1 MNEVNAIEQEKINK
15 EENEKL
21 TIKIIVNVNFSL
33 IKKANNNETTT
44 TTLSQKKYES
54 SIANYVKVHTLYSPS
69 IEIGELPDKIYNA
82 EYDIDCSDLYFNENG
97 QCVDS
102 IGCYLK
108 IHEACF
114 SIYFYISQLS
124 IPYDANVQVLINV
137 LGDEPI
143 YDLIWGFSFLA
154 DALCDYNIEDT
165 ELEGLIIEDY
175 EPFFLEYIEKGWDVR
190 VAHISIAEIG
200 MLFEIDDYNNVV
212 EEGNLGDSKIDKE
225 NKEHKNTK
233 IAKQEENKT
242 NTDSSI
248 LKEGVTNNNNT
259 AIEGKNVR
267 DSKIDNENIE
277 HKNTKIAKQEENK
290 TNTDSSV
297 LKEGVTNN
305 NTAIEG
311 KNIRDSKIG
320 NENIE
325 HQKNEILAQGNET
338 GTDGFVL
345 KGHVIKYGLSDF
357 YSYKLSSIE
366 ELVSFLPPF
375 GAIHTINRIFG
386 WDKIEEQ
393 VRHNIFNALIAYYNG
408 DTSKGNN
415 YLKSAGQD
423 ALELTHKRLEVLSFF
438 PGIGTVTSIVDAGL
452 YAIEENV
459 VFFSGGSWEE
469 VENLRNKAA
478 WSLVGAIPFFKIC
491 KKGCA
496 IIKGKKLVEES
507 KAIYKSAEKAY
518 KVAKEELH
526 TVKDCVKKIKK
537 PKQKAKNDAKK
548 YKRDA
553 WYNLEQAR
561 KEYYDHFKPLIEP
574 LGYFCYGDYSSS
586 LKSSIKHI
594 IKIANASNTP
604 KDDLFQSIIFQYLDP
619 NSMTRENIELLKH

>member
-200 MLFEIDDYNNVV
+200 MLFEIDDYNNIVV
-212 EEGNLGDSKIDKE
+212 EEGNVGDSKIDKE

-242 NTDSSI
+242 NTDSSV

-259 AIEGKNVR
+259 AIEGKNV
-267 DSKIDNENIE
+267 
-277 HKNTKIAKQEENK
+277 
-290 TNTDSSV
+290 
-297 LKEGVTNN
+297 
-305 NTAIEG
+305 
-311 KNIRDSKIG
+311 RDSKIG

-357 YSYKLSSIE
+357 YSYKLRSIE
-366 ELVSFLPPF
+366 ELVSFLSPF

-423 ALELTHKRLEVLSFF
+423 ALELTHKRLEVLSFV

-518 KVAKEELH
+518 KVAKEELN

-548 YKRDA
+548 YMRDA

-561 KEYYDHFKPLIEP
+561 KEYYEHFKPLIEP

-604 KDDLFQSIIFQYLDP
+604 KDDLFQSIIFQYLNP

>member
-108 IHEACF
+108 IHEACY

-200 MLFEIDDYNNVV
+200 MLFEIDDYNNIVV
-212 EEGNLGDSKIDKE
+212 EEGNVGDSKIDKE
-225 NKEHKNTK
+225 NKEH
-233 IAKQEENKT
+233 Q
-242 NTDSSI
+242 
-248 LKEGVTNNNNT
+248 
-259 AIEGKNVR
+259 
-267 DSKIDNENIE
+267 
-277 HKNTKIAKQEENK
+277 NTKIAKQEENK

-305 NTAIEG
+305 NNTAIEG
-311 KNIRDSKIG
+311 KNVRDSKID

-357 YSYKLSSIE
+357 HSYKLRSRE

-438 PGIGTVTSIVDAGL
+438 PGVGTVTSIVDAGL

-561 KEYYDHFKPLIEP
+561 KEYYEHFKPLIEP

-586 LKSSIKHI
+586 LKASIKHI

>member
-190 VAHISIAEIG
+190 VAHISIVEIG
-200 MLFEIDDYNNVV
+200 MLFEIDDYNNIVV
-212 EEGNLGDSKIDKE
+212 EEGNVGDSKIDKE

-242 NTDSSI
+242 NTDSSV

-259 AIEGKNVR
+259 AIEGKNV
-267 DSKIDNENIE
+267 
-277 HKNTKIAKQEENK
+277 
-290 TNTDSSV
+290 
-297 LKEGVTNN
+297 
-305 NTAIEG
+305 
-311 KNIRDSKIG
+311 RDSKIG

-357 YSYKLSSIE
+357 YSYKLRSIE

-561 KEYYDHFKPLIEP
+561 KEYYEHFKPLIEP